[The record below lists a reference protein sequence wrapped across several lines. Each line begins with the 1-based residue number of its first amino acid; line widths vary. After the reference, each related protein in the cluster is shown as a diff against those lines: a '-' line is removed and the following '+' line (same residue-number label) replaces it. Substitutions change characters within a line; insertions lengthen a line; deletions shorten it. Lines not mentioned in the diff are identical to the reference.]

1 MIKTRVIS
9 TTTKNNLKE
18 VIDDKIFTF
27 NCSYDQLKES
37 LRVSYED
44 TATKIINK
52 KYYYKAIYIE
62 DIDGETVERSVEW
75 FIL

>member
-1 MIKTRVIS
+1 MIKTRIVA
-9 TTTKNNLKE
+9 TTIKNNSKE
-18 VIDDKIFTF
+18 VIDDSIMSF

-44 TATKIINK
+44 TATKIINRK
-52 KYYYKAIYIE
+52 DYYKAIYVE
-62 DIDGETVERSVEW
+62 NIDGEVVERSVEW